1 MIWLWDFEA
10 HFHFTV
16 ISRLSSSI
24 TSNPR
29 SIECKPSLKMTT
41 EIDYASS
48 TLSFPQKLYA
58 LMERE
63 SGDCV
68 IWERGGLCFRITDQ
82 ATFSKEIVPRY
93 FKRK

>member
-1 MIWLWDFEA
+1 
-10 HFHFTV
+10 
-16 ISRLSSSI
+16 
-24 TSNPR
+24 
-29 SIECKPSLKMTT
+29 MTT

-48 TLSFPQKLYA
+48 TLSFPQKLFA